1 MASQT
6 GKMFL
11 QLKDIIELI
20 APSDLELH
28 KKKYVI
34 DYIDPYVIR
43 LISIEDVESSIVS
56 LTIGSTGLLDKKAI
70 TEINLLSRDEKI
82 GYARQNGLLPGTK
95 ISIFFASEE
104 PIQVEGSI
112 TDLEEDMI
120 EVTLVD
126 DSIIYIDLAG

>member
-6 GKMFL
+6 GKIFL

-34 DYIDPYVIR
+34 DYIDDYILR
-43 LISIEDVESSIVS
+43 LLSIDNIESPILT

-70 TEINLLSRDEKI
+70 TEIKLLSRDEKI
-82 GYARQNGLLPGTK
+82 GYAKQNGLL
-95 ISIFFASEE
+95 A
-104 PIQVEGSI
+104 QL
-112 TDLEEDMI
+112 LEEI
-120 EVTLVD
+120 CRSCGNLNR
-126 DSIIYIDLAG
+126 